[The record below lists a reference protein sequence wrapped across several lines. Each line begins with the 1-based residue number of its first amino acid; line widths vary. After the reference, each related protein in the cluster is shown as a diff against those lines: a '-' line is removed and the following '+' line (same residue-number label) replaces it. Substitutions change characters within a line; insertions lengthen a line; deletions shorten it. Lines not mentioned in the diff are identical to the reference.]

1 MLYTEGYGLGQ
12 YLFSPT
18 SARLLL
24 QLVDQLKP
32 GGRLVLPVG
41 PEGHNQMLV
50 QIDKDEQGAVH
61 KQDLMGVIYVPL
73 TSKEKQWPRS
83 S

>member
-1 MLYTEGYGLGQ
+1 
-12 YLFSPT
+12 LFTTLQVP
-18 SARLLL
+18 RLLL